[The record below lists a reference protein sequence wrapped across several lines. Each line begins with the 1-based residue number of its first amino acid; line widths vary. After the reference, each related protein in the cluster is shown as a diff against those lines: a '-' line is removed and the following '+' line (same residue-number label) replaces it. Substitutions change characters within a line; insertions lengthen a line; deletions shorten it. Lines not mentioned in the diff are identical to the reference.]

1 MLKSEPYNQKSMAG
15 SPSSTHDSRPEGAT
29 DIVAVNAG
37 ELPGHTLS
45 PPLQTITRKRIDDV
59 YTKENHTEKSIPAL
73 EVVVVLSTRYGGRRQ
88 FLDSDE
94 KLVAFRWISSLEKA
108 PTSFGGRP

>member
-29 DIVAVNAG
+29 EIVAVNAG

-45 PPLQTITRKRIDDV
+45 PPLQTITRKRIDC
-59 YTKENHTEKSIPAL
+59 
-73 EVVVVLSTRYGGRRQ
+73 
-88 FLDSDE
+88 
-94 KLVAFRWISSLEKA
+94 
-108 PTSFGGRP
+108 